1 MPQSD
6 GATAH
11 AQDKAQEVA
20 GQAQEKAQQ
29 AAGQAKEQMRTQV
42 DTRSTQAGEQVSQ
55 QAGDIRTVAE
65 KLREE
70 GKDGPAKVAEQAAER
85 IDKVGSYLQ
94 QSDAD
99 RILGDVEDFARQRPM
114 AVIAGGIALGLV
126 ASRFLK
132 ASQGERYRTQS
143 EQRFTRD
150 ATQQQQPTP
159 MTGYSMPTSAGTG
172 LSATPENEL
181 SSGVTP
187 QPPQTPQRPQTP
199 ATAPVTGGF

>member
-6 GATAH
+6 GAAAQ

-42 DTRSTQAGEQVSQ
+42 DQRSTQAGEQVSQ
-55 QAGDIRTVAE
+55 QATDIRTVAE

-70 GKDGPAKVAEQAAER
+70 GKDGPAKVAEQAADR
-85 IDKVGSYLQ
+85 IEQVGSYLT

-114 AVIAGGIALGLV
+114 AVIGGGIALGLI

-132 ASQGERYRTQS
+132 ASQGERYRSQS
-143 EQRFTRD
+143 EQRFSRD
-150 ATQQQQPTP
+150 TQLQQQPSA

-172 LSATPENEL
+172 MSATPDNEL

-187 QPPQTPQRPQTP
+187 DTPQRPQTP
-199 ATAPVTGGF
+199 ATAPVTGGI

>member
-1 MPQSD
+1 MPQTD
-6 GATAH
+6 GATAQ

-20 GQAQEKAQQ
+20 GQAKEQAQQ
-29 AAGQAKEQMRTQV
+29 AAGQAKEQVRTQV
-42 DTRSTQAGEQVSQ
+42 DQRSTQAGEQVST

-70 GKDGPAKVAEQAAER
+70 GKDGPAKVAEQAADR
-85 IDKVGSYLQ
+85 IEKVGNYLQ

-132 ASQGERYRTQS
+132 ASQGERYRSTT
-143 EQRFTRD
+143 ELQRFTRD
-150 ATQQQQPTP
+150 ATQQQQPSNL
-159 MTGYSMPTSAGTG
+159 TGYSMPTSAGTG
-172 LSATPENEL
+172 LSATPENEPAT
-181 SSGVTP
+181 GVMP
-187 QPPQTPQRPQTP
+187 ETPQRPQTP
-199 ATAPVTGGF
+199 ATAPVTGGI

>member
-6 GATAH
+6 GAAAQ
-11 AQDKAQEVA
+11 AQDKAHEVA

-29 AAGQAKEQMRTQV
+29 AAGQAKEQIRTQV
-42 DTRSTQAGEQVSQ
+42 DTRSTQAGEQVST

-70 GKDGPAKVAEQAAER
+70 GKDGPAKVAEQAADR
-85 IDKVGSYLQ
+85 IEKVGSYLQ

-99 RILGDVEDFARQRPM
+99 RILDDVEDFARQRPM

-132 ASQGERYRTQS
+132 ASQGERYRSSS

-150 ATQQQQPTP
+150 ATQQQQPSNL
-159 MTGYSMPTSAGTG
+159 TGYSMPTSAGTG
-172 LSATPENEL
+172 LSATPDSEL

-187 QPPQTPQRPQTP
+187 ETPQRPQTP
-199 ATAPVTGGF
+199 ATAPVTGGI